1 MVTQKNVKIE
11 PGEKEAGY
19 KIIRPKA
26 LSTEKS
32 VKGVGIS
39 KYLRMNALDK
49 AGLAKLPSYVD
60 QLC

>member
-1 MVTQKNVKIE
+1 MWKLSPE
-11 PGEKEAGY
+11 EAGY